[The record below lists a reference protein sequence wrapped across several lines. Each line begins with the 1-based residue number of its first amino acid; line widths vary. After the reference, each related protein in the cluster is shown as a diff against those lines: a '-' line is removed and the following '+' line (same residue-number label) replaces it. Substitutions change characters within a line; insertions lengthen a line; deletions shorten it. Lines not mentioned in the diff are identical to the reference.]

1 MKIIPFFVKIRTE
14 KNMQVSEEKMSR
26 EENTNQMGEK
36 IAANKQDVIFLHIAV
51 MLFGLAGVVAQFVK
65 VPAIMVA
72 LGRVISSSLMLLVI
86 VLVKKDKLRLNCGK
100 DYVLIILTGIVMAGD
115 WSTSFQSIKVSTVAI
130 GAITFSTFPL
140 FLTFLEPL
148 VFHERICTGN
158 IVKTILLLAGVM
170 ITIPEFSLD
179 NDMTVGIMW
188 GMICSLTYAVMTLAN
203 RYFSERY
210 VGRVICLY
218 EQGTAAVVL
227 LPSLLWVQAQW
238 RPTDILGVAFTGI
251 ICTAFAYSLY
261 VTAQKGVKAQT
272 AGIISGMETVYGIL
286 YALIFLGE
294 VPAIREIVGGVVI
307 LGVALCSSI
316 WIKET

>member
-1 MKIIPFFVKIRTE
+1 
-14 KNMQVSEEKMSR
+14 MQVSEEKMSR
-26 EENTNQMGEK
+26 KENTNQMGEK

-72 LGRVISSSLMLLVI
+72 LGRVISSSLMLLAI

-100 DYVLIILTGIVMAGD
+100 DYALIILTGIVMAVH
-115 WSTSFQSIKVSTVAI
+115 WTTFFQSIKVSTVAI

-148 VFHERICTGN
+148 VFHERICAGN

-210 VGRVICLY
+210 VGRVICL
-218 EQGTAAVVL
+218 
-227 LPSLLWVQAQW
+227 
-238 RPTDILGVAFTGI
+238 
-251 ICTAFAYSLY
+251 
-261 VTAQKGVKAQT
+261 
-272 AGIISGMETVYGIL
+272 
-286 YALIFLGE
+286 
-294 VPAIREIVGGVVI
+294 
-307 LGVALCSSI
+307 
-316 WIKET
+316 